1 MSNWK
6 EFIYNT
12 DFSKPNLAEIQAQLN
27 QATQG
32 CNVYPPQE
40 QIFSAFD
47 KTPLDQVRVVI
58 LGQDPYHE
66 ANQANGLAFSVNAG
80 TKMPPSLRNIFKEIK
95 ADLGGEL
102 RTNTDLSDWAEQGV
116 LLLNTSLTVIE
127 GQANSMARL
136 WEPFTDAIIQL
147 LNKQEYPIVFVLW
160 GNNARKKKSIID
172 VSRHYVIESAHPSP
186 LSANRGFFGSKP
198 FSKTNQ
204 ILKQLGEDEIRWSQI
219 VLAENRPLC
228 YNVAQEIL
236 P

>member
-66 ANQANGLAFSVNAG
+66 ANQANGLAFSVNSG
-80 TKMPPSLRNIFKEIK
+80 TKIPPSLRNIFKELK
-95 ADLGGEL
+95 DDFGRDL
-102 RTNTDLSDWAEQGV
+102 RTSTDLSDWAEQGV

-147 LNKQEYPIVFVLW
+147 LNKQEHPIVFVLW

-204 ILKQLGEDEIRWSQI
+204 ILKRLGENEICW
-219 VLAENRPLC
+219 A
-228 YNVAQEIL
+228 
-236 P
+236 

>member
-6 EFIYNT
+6 KFIYNT

-66 ANQANGLAFSVNAG
+66 ANQANGLAFSVNSG
-80 TKMPPSLRNIFKEIK
+80 TKIPPSLRNIFKELK
-95 ADLGGEL
+95 DDLGGEL

-127 GQANSMARL
+127 SQANSMSKL
-136 WEPFTDAIIQL
+136 WEPFTDSVIRL
-147 LNKQEYPIVFVLW
+147 LNEQERPIVFVLW

-172 VSRHYVIESAHPSP
+172 TSRHYVIESAHPSP

-204 ILKQLGEDEIRWSQI
+204 ILKQLGEDEIRWS
-219 VLAENRPLC
+219 
-228 YNVAQEIL
+228 
-236 P
+236 

>member
-12 DFSKPNLAEIQAQLN
+12 DFSKPNLAEIQARLN

-95 ADLGGEL
+95 VDLGGEL

-116 LLLNTSLTVIE
+116 LLLNTSLTVVE
-127 GQANSMARL
+127 SQANSMAKL
-136 WEPFTDAIIQL
+136 WESFTDSVIRL
-147 LNKQEYPIVFVLW
+147 LNAQEQPIVFVLW
-160 GNNARKKKSIID
+160 GNNARKKKSIINT
-172 VSRHYVIESAHPSP
+172 SRHYVIESAHPSP

-204 ILKQLGEDEIRWSQI
+204 ILKQLGEDEIRWS
-219 VLAENRPLC
+219 
-228 YNVAQEIL
+228 
-236 P
+236 

>member
-66 ANQANGLAFSVNAG
+66 ANQANGLAFSVNSG
-80 TKMPPSLRNIFKEIK
+80 TKMPPSLRNIFKELK
-95 ADLGGEL
+95 DDLGGEL

-147 LNKQEYPIVFVLW
+147 LNKQEHPIVFVLW

-172 VSRHYVIESAHPSP
+172 MSRHYVIESAHPSP

-204 ILKQLGEDEIRWSQI
+204 ILKQLGENEIRWS
-219 VLAENRPLC
+219 
-228 YNVAQEIL
+228 
-236 P
+236 

>member
-12 DFSKPNLAEIQAQLN
+12 DFSKPNLSEIQAQLN

-47 KTPLDQVRVVI
+47 KTPLDQVCVVI

-66 ANQANGLAFSVNAG
+66 ANQANGLAFSVNSG
-80 TKMPPSLRNIFKEIK
+80 TKMPPSLRNIFKELK
-95 ADLGGEL
+95 DDLGGEL

-127 GQANSMARL
+127 SQANSMSKL
-136 WEPFTDAIIQL
+136 WEPFTDSVIRL
-147 LNKQEYPIVFVLW
+147 LNEQEQPIVFVLW

-172 VSRHYVIESAHPSP
+172 MSRHYVIESAHPSP

-204 ILKQLGEDEIRWSQI
+204 ILKRLGENEICW
-219 VLAENRPLC
+219 A
-228 YNVAQEIL
+228 
-236 P
+236 

>member
-40 QIFSAFD
+40 QIFSAFN

-66 ANQANGLAFSVNAG
+66 ANQANGLAFSVNSG
-80 TKMPPSLRNIFKEIK
+80 TKMPPSLRNIFKELK
-95 ADLGGEL
+95 DDLGGEL

-147 LNKQEYPIVFVLW
+147 LNKQEHPIVFVLW
-160 GNNARKKKSIID
+160 GNNARKKKSIINM
-172 VSRHYVIESAHPSP
+172 SRHYVIESAHPSP

-204 ILKQLGEDEIRWSQI
+204 ILKRLGENEICW
-219 VLAENRPLC
+219 A
-228 YNVAQEIL
+228 
-236 P
+236 

>member
-66 ANQANGLAFSVNAG
+66 ANQANGLAFSVNSG
-80 TKMPPSLRNIFKEIK
+80 TKMPPSLRNIFKELK
-95 ADLGGEL
+95 DDLGGDL

-136 WEPFTDAIIQL
+136 WESFTDAVIRL
-147 LNKQEYPIVFVLW
+147 LNEQERPIVFVLW
-160 GNNARKKKSIID
+160 GNNARKKKSIINT
-172 VSRHYVIESAHPSP
+172 SRHYVIESAHPSP

-204 ILKQLGEDEIRWSQI
+204 ILKQLGEDEICW
-219 VLAENRPLC
+219 E
-228 YNVAQEIL
+228 
-236 P
+236 

>member
-27 QATQG
+27 QAAQG
-32 CNVYPPQE
+32 CNVYPSQE

-66 ANQANGLAFSVNAG
+66 ANQANGLAFSVNSG

-127 GQANSMARL
+127 SQANSMAKL

-147 LNKQEYPIVFVLW
+147 LNKQEHPIVFVLW

-172 VSRHYVIESAHPSP
+172 MSRHYVIESAHPSP

-204 ILKQLGEDEIRWSQI
+204 ILKQLGEDEIRWS
-219 VLAENRPLC
+219 
-228 YNVAQEIL
+228 
-236 P
+236 

>member
-80 TKMPPSLRNIFKEIK
+80 TKMPPSLRNVFKEIK

-204 ILKQLGEDEIRWSQI
+204 ILKQLGEDEIRWS
-219 VLAENRPLC
+219 
-228 YNVAQEIL
+228 
-236 P
+236 

>member
-12 DFSKPNLAEIQAQLN
+12 DFSKPNLAEIQARLN

-66 ANQANGLAFSVNAG
+66 ANQANGLAFSVNSG
-80 TKMPPSLRNIFKEIK
+80 TKTPPSLRNIFKELK
-95 ADLGGEL
+95 DDLGEDL

-147 LNKQEYPIVFVLW
+147 LNKQEHPIVFVLW

-204 ILKQLGEDEIRWSQI
+204 ILKRLGENEICW
-219 VLAENRPLC
+219 A
-228 YNVAQEIL
+228 
-236 P
+236 

>member
-1 MSNWK
+1 M
-6 EFIYNT
+6 
-12 DFSKPNLAEIQAQLN
+12 
-27 QATQG
+27 
-32 CNVYPPQE
+32 
-40 QIFSAFD
+40 
-47 KTPLDQVRVVI
+47 
-58 LGQDPYHE
+58 
-66 ANQANGLAFSVNAG
+66 
-80 TKMPPSLRNIFKEIK
+80 
-95 ADLGGEL
+95 

-147 LNKQEYPIVFVLW
+147 LNKQEHPIVFVLW

-204 ILKQLGEDEIRWSQI
+204 ILKRLGENEICW
-219 VLAENRPLC
+219 A
-228 YNVAQEIL
+228 
-236 P
+236 

>member
-12 DFSKPNLAEIQAQLN
+12 DFSKPNLSEIQAQLN

-47 KTPLDQVRVVI
+47 KTPLDQVCVVI

-66 ANQANGLAFSVNAG
+66 ANQANGLAFSVNSG
-80 TKMPPSLRNIFKEIK
+80 TKMPPSLRNIFKELK
-95 ADLGGEL
+95 DDFGGDL

-147 LNKQEYPIVFVLW
+147 LNKQEHPIVFVLW

-172 VSRHYVIESAHPSP
+172 MSRHYVIESAHPSP

-204 ILKQLGEDEIRWSQI
+204 ILKRLGENEIRWS
-219 VLAENRPLC
+219 
-228 YNVAQEIL
+228 
-236 P
+236 

>member
-66 ANQANGLAFSVNAG
+66 ANQANGLAFSVNSG

-127 GQANSMARL
+127 SQANSMAKL
-136 WEPFTDAIIQL
+136 LEPFTDSVIRL
-147 LNKQEYPIVFVLW
+147 LNEQEQPIVFVLW

-172 VSRHYVIESAHPSP
+172 MSRHYVIESAHPSP

-204 ILKQLGEDEIRWSQI
+204 ILKQLGENEICWAQILLADEM
-219 VLAENRPLC
+219 PLC

>member
-66 ANQANGLAFSVNAG
+66 ANQANGLAFSVNVG

-127 GQANSMARL
+127 SQSNSMAKLR
-136 WEPFTDAIIQL
+136 EPFIDSVIRL
-147 LNKQEYPIVFVLW
+147 LNEQEQPIVFVLW

-172 VSRHYVIESAHPSP
+172 MSRHYVIESAHPSP

-204 ILKQLGEDEIRWSQI
+204 ILKQLGEDEIRWS
-219 VLAENRPLC
+219 
-228 YNVAQEIL
+228 
-236 P
+236 

>member
-66 ANQANGLAFSVNAG
+66 ANQANGLAFSVNSG
-80 TKMPPSLRNIFKEIK
+80 TKMPPSLRNIFKELK
-95 ADLGGEL
+95 DDLGGEL

-147 LNKQEYPIVFVLW
+147 LNKQEHPIVFVLW

-204 ILKQLGEDEIRWSQI
+204 ILKRLGENEICW
-219 VLAENRPLC
+219 A
-228 YNVAQEIL
+228 
-236 P
+236 

>member
-6 EFIYNT
+6 KFIYNT

-32 CNVYPPQE
+32 YNVYPPQE

-66 ANQANGLAFSVNAG
+66 ANQANGLAFSVNSG
-80 TKMPPSLRNIFKEIK
+80 TKIPPSLRNIFKELK
-95 ADLGGEL
+95 DDLGGEL

-127 GQANSMARL
+127 SQANSMSKL
-136 WEPFTDAIIQL
+136 WEPFTDSVIRL
-147 LNKQEYPIVFVLW
+147 LNEQERPIVFVLW

-172 VSRHYVIESAHPSP
+172 TSRHYVIESAHPSP

-204 ILKQLGEDEIRWSQI
+204 ILKQLGEDEIRWS
-219 VLAENRPLC
+219 
-228 YNVAQEIL
+228 
-236 P
+236 

>member
-66 ANQANGLAFSVNAG
+66 ANQANGLAFSVNSG
-80 TKMPPSLRNIFKEIK
+80 TKIPPSLRNIFKELK
-95 ADLGGEL
+95 DDLGGKL

-136 WEPFTDAIIQL
+136 WDYST
-147 LNKQEYPIVFVLW
+147 
-160 GNNARKKKSIID
+160 
-172 VSRHYVIESAHPSP
+172 
-186 LSANRGFFGSKP
+186 SK
-198 FSKTNQ
+198 
-204 ILKQLGEDEIRWSQI
+204 
-219 VLAENRPLC
+219 
-228 YNVAQEIL
+228 
-236 P
+236 

>member
-66 ANQANGLAFSVNAG
+66 ANQANGLAFSVNLG

-95 ADLGGEL
+95 NDLGGEL
-102 RTNTDLSDWAEQGV
+102 RTNTDLSDLAEQGV

-127 GQANSMARL
+127 SQANSMAKL
-136 WEPFTDAIIQL
+136 WGPFTDSVIRL
-147 LNKQEYPIVFVLW
+147 LNEQERPIVFVLW

-186 LSANRGFFGSKP
+186 LSANRGFFGRKP

-204 ILKQLGEDEIRWSQI
+204 ILKQLGEDEIRWS
-219 VLAENRPLC
+219 
-228 YNVAQEIL
+228 
-236 P
+236 

>member
-66 ANQANGLAFSVNAG
+66 ANQANGLAFSVNSG
-80 TKMPPSLRNIFKEIK
+80 TKIPPSLRNIFKELK
-95 ADLGGEL
+95 DDFGRDL

-116 LLLNTSLTVIE
+116 LLLNTSLTVID

-147 LNKQEYPIVFVLW
+147 LNKQEHPIVFVLW

-186 LSANRGFFGSKP
+186 LAANRGFFGSKP

-204 ILKQLGEDEIRWSQI
+204 ILKRLGENEICW
-219 VLAENRPLC
+219 A
-228 YNVAQEIL
+228 
-236 P
+236 

>member
-1 MSNWK
+1 MPNWK

-27 QATQG
+27 QAAQG

-66 ANQANGLAFSVNAG
+66 ANQANGLAFSVNLG
-80 TKMPPSLRNIFKEIK
+80 TKIPPSLRNIFKELK
-95 ADLGGEL
+95 DDFGRDL

-147 LNKQEYPIVFVLW
+147 LNKQEHPIVFVLW

-204 ILKQLGEDEIRWSQI
+204 ILKRLGENEICW
-219 VLAENRPLC
+219 A
-228 YNVAQEIL
+228 
-236 P
+236 

>member
-66 ANQANGLAFSVNAG
+66 ANQANGLAFSVNSG
-80 TKMPPSLRNIFKEIK
+80 TKMPPSLRNIFKELK
-95 ADLGGEL
+95 DDFGGDL

-136 WEPFTDAIIQL
+136 WEPFTDAVIRL
-147 LNKQEYPIVFVLW
+147 LNEQERPIVFVLW

-172 VSRHYVIESAHPSP
+172 VSRHCVIESAHPSP

-204 ILKQLGEDEIRWSQI
+204 ILKQLGEDEIRWS
-219 VLAENRPLC
+219 
-228 YNVAQEIL
+228 
-236 P
+236 

>member
-66 ANQANGLAFSVNAG
+66 ANQANGLAFSVNVG
-80 TKMPPSLRNIFKEIK
+80 TKMPPSLRNIFKELK
-95 ADLGGEL
+95 DGLGGEL
-102 RTNTDLSDWAEQGV
+102 RTNTDLSDWAGYRHRV
-116 LLLNTSLTVIE
+116 VKNIKMWVAGITCVGLYAMIVV
-127 GQANSMARL
+127 
-136 WEPFTDAIIQL
+136 
-147 LNKQEYPIVFVLW
+147 PILMMLF
-160 GNNARKKKSIID
+160 
-172 VSRHYVIESAHPSP
+172 
-186 LSANRGFFGSKP
+186 
-198 FSKTNQ
+198 
-204 ILKQLGEDEIRWSQI
+204 
-219 VLAENRPLC
+219 
-228 YNVAQEIL
+228 
-236 P
+236 